1 MNGRVDMSPEAVTE
15 RLREMSRHSDLR
27 PENRL
32 AAKVDM
38 SPQAVTRRLKK
49 QAQLREMCL
58 ALQRIGEAN
67 GLGRARQVPEDLD
80 KSKIP

>member
-1 MNGRVDMSPEAVTE
+1 MSRRVDMSPQAVTE
-15 RLREMSRHSDLR
+15 RVREMSRRSDLR

-38 SPQAVTRRLKK
+38 SPRAVTRRLIK
-49 QAQLREMCL
+49 QSQLREMCL

-67 GLGRARQVPEDLD
+67 GLGRARLRDD
-80 KSKIP
+80 